1 LIDRKNFERQINR
14 FGQQI
19 PTKIL
24 RRFVKKM
31 KSYFHFIFYSSILI
45 RIQSDHSFGLNH
57 IYMGPSCPA
66 NCYGHGKCLWEK
78 QQALCQCDK
87 NQTAGKHSNK

>member
-1 LIDRKNFERQINR
+1 MNR

-24 RRFVKKM
+24 RRFVEKKNNPSNIQ
-31 KSYFHFIFYSSILI
+31 KTFSSSSSILL
-45 RIQSDHSFGLNH
+45 RIQSDQSFVLNH
-57 IYMGPSCPA
+57 IYLGPPCPA

-78 QQALCQCDK
+78 QQTVCQCDK
-87 NQTAGKHSNK
+87 NQTLGI